1 MMWSQLQ
8 GGGYWTEFLFLV
20 SQAFVGTD
28 NTNVSYRDV
37 RPVRDQSRT
46 QAIRGWPGIR
56 DWPGDGGPF
65 AESATGLATI
75 QKSKNYLSN

>member
-1 MMWSQLQ
+1 MGRMP
-8 GGGYWTEFLFLV
+8 GRVFL
-20 SQAFVGTD
+20 ARGP
-28 NTNVSYRDV
+28 DV
-37 RPVRDQSRT
+37 EEAGLEGVAVRAPKEGAEKSVRGQSRT